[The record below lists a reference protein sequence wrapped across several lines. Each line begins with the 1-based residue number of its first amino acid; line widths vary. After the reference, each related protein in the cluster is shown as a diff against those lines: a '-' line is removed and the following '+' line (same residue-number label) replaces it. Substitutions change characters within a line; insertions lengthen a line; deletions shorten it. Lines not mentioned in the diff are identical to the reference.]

1 MKNTDKN
8 RVKSQHFF
16 KNFSGIFS
24 DRILA
29 LAVLALIIIYY
40 LSVVLIANNG
50 ILTAG
55 VKLSDYELG
64 KVAERDLIVDR
75 DLEYVDSKA
84 TELKRQAEA
93 LLVEPVFTVSDS
105 ITERVMTTF
114 DSMVNSYLSFYSQ
127 GKLPEEVFLEIQSE
141 LPGYLDEKTV
151 ADLYLIKE
159 PDSFLNAI
167 RSVLQQ
173 LMVTGITSIPDNF
186 KNSTDSIEVLRWRDG
201 EKEREII
208 FQDDAVTVRT
218 IPKAVE
224 MILIDTNFTELQTK
238 TSVELVL
245 RAIEENS
252 FYDSELT
259 EKNRARAR
267 DQVEPVIKKM
277 VKGEVI
283 VKKGFIITEEN
294 MIKVEALG
302 SFSEKVNVTVFLG
315 RFLYL
320 LFLFI
325 ISVKLLQ
332 PPILLRTPIRNM
344 LFLMLILFAVYSVT
358 SSLVI
363 RYLNLQ
369 EGMIFSAFV
378 PTALVTMLISIMI
391 NTRVGIISSIILSL
405 SILIMPGN
413 QIYNFIFTFLSGAF
427 GSLIVYGAENRIT
440 LVKAGLFVSLLNTSV
455 IIIIGLLQSMEASWY
470 LNAVLVSIVNGFLC
484 GIFTLGLLPIL
495 EHMLNAPTPFRLMEL
510 SDLNTPLFKRML
522 ILAPGTY
529 SHSVSVA
536 NLAETAA
543 KEIGANALLARVGA
557 YYHDIGKIDQA
568 EYFIENQKEG
578 NKHDDLKATLST
590 AVIKSHVK
598 IGFEKAKELGLPD
611 AVMEIISQHHGSGQ
625 ISYFYMKALKEQK
638 MDQKLSP
645 EDFAYNGTPPV
656 SREAAVVMLADT
668 VEAATRTLK
677 NPTMAKLERF
687 VWELIMEKVSHGQMK
702 NTALTF
708 KDLETVKN
716 SFVQILGGSFHT
728 RIEYPNQKEKS
739 ENE

>member
-8 RVKSQHFF
+8 RLKSHHFF
-16 KNFSGIFS
+16 RNFSGIFS
-24 DRILA
+24 DKILA

-75 DLEYVDSKA
+75 DLEYIDSKA

-114 DSMVNSYLSFYSQ
+114 DSMVNLYLSFYSQ
-127 GKLPEEVFLEIQSE
+127 GKSPEEVFLEIQSE

-151 ADLYLIKE
+151 TDLYLIKE

-167 RSVLQQ
+167 RSVLEQM
-173 LMVTGITSIPDNF
+173 MVTGITSIPDNF

-208 FQDDAVTVRT
+208 FQNDAVTIQT

-224 MILIDTNFTELQTK
+224 MILIDTNFTEMQTK

-267 DQVEPVIKKM
+267 DQVDPVIKKM

-302 SFSEKVNVTVFLG
+302 SFSEKVNVTVFFG

-332 PPILLRTPIRNM
+332 PPILLKTPIRNM

-369 EGMIFSAFV
+369 EGMIFAAFV
-378 PTALVTMLISIMI
+378 PTALVTILISIMI

-470 LNAVLVSIVNGFLC
+470 LNAVLVSVVNGFLC
-484 GIFTLGLLPIL
+484 GVFTLGLLPIL